1 MSAPK
6 RVLILVG
13 SPRGAKSC
21 SESLGNYLSDRF
33 AERGVETERVRIGGG
48 LPSAEKLA
56 EIVSSVERAD
66 LIVLAAPLYVDSQP
80 APVVRVMEY
89 IAERRGDSSVAG
101 APRFSVVLNCGLP
114 DTYNNDVALR
124 IYRRFAAEAGM
135 QWMGGLALGMGEAL
149 EQKPLDQ
156 TGRMGRQV
164 RKSLDLAAAALADG
178 KRIPDQA
185 VRLMGK
191 LMMPRWLYTFVAHRS
206 WRRRLR
212 KHGGRPPLDARPY
225 QP

>member
-6 RVLILVG
+6 HVLILVG

-21 SESLGNYLSDRF
+21 SESFGNYLSGRL
-33 AERGVETERVRIGGG
+33 AERGVETERARIGAG
-48 LPSAEKLA
+48 LPSAEKLG

-89 IAERRGDSSVAG
+89 IAERQGDSSG
-101 APRFSVVLNCGLP
+101 ARAPGFSVVLNCGLP
-114 DTYNNDVALR
+114 DTCNNDVALR

-149 EQKPLDQ
+149 AQKPLDQ

-178 KRIPDQA
+178 KSIPDQA
-185 VRLMGK
+185 VKAMGK

-206 WRRRLR
+206 WRRQLK
-212 KHGGRPPLDARPY
+212 KHGGKAPIDARPY